1 MTAMPSFVCTIRVPV
16 LIRLGFKDTFSRQIR
31 RILGDSWLYKKRSTI
46 VWNVKVEDISST
58 LDVKNGQIIIRELLI
73 IMIQQ
78 QVLLES
84 QALIGPVAT

>member
-1 MTAMPSFVCTIRVPV
+1 
-16 LIRLGFKDTFSRQIR
+16 
-31 RILGDSWLYKKRSTI
+31 
-46 VWNVKVEDISST
+46 VEDISST

-84 QALIGPVAT
+84 QALIGLVAT